1 MRHTDRVAIITGG
14 GNGIGRS
21 TCEYM
26 AQLGCTVIVAD
37 IKEDDAK
44 NVAEEIQKNGGE
56 ALAMKVDVTKKSE
69 VEQMVADT
77 LKAYGKI
84 DILFNNAG
92 TDIKGYITEIKE
104 ETWDFLITLNL
115 KGTFLP
121 TQAVAPSMIE
131 RKYGR
136 IINMSS
142 MAGKTG
148 EPLTSAY
155 NTTKFGVIGFT
166 QAVALDLGPHNIT
179 VNAVCPGAVATEL
192 HKKSVAQSAAIKGM
206 TPEAFL
212 KEFFIDPTPLGRMA
226 QPLDVAQ
233 AVSFLASD
241 EASFI
246 TGSTLNV
253 AGGREM
259 H

>member
-1 MRHTDRVAIITGG
+1 
-14 GNGIGRS
+14 
-21 TCEYM
+21 
-26 AQLGCTVIVAD
+26 
-37 IKEDDAK
+37 
-44 NVAEEIQKNGGE
+44 
-56 ALAMKVDVTKKSE
+56 
-69 VEQMVADT
+69 VADT

-92 TDIKGYITEIKE
+92 TDIKGHITEIKE
-104 ETWDFLITLNL
+104 ETWDFLMALNL
-115 KGTFLP
+115 KGTFLC
-121 TQAVAPSMIE
+121 TQAVARPMIE

-166 QAVALDLGPHNIT
+166 QSVALDLGPHNIT

-212 KEFFIDPTPLGRMA
+212 QEFFIGLTPLGRMA

-246 TGSTLNV
+246 TGSSLNV

>member
-14 GNGIGRS
+14 GNGIGKC
-21 TCEYM
+21 TCEHM

-37 IKEDDAK
+37 IKGDDAR
-44 NVAEEIQKNGGE
+44 NVAEGIRQSGGQ
-56 ALAMKVDVTKKSE
+56 ALAMQVDVTKKPE

-77 LKAYGKI
+77 LRAYGKI

-92 TDIKGYITEIKE
+92 TDIKGHITEIEE

-115 KGTFLP
+115 KGTFLC
-121 TQAVAPSMIE
+121 TQAVARSMIE
-131 RKYGR
+131 QRYGR

-155 NTTKFGVIGFT
+155 NATKFGVIGFT
-166 QAVALDLGPHNIT
+166 QSVALDLGPYNIT